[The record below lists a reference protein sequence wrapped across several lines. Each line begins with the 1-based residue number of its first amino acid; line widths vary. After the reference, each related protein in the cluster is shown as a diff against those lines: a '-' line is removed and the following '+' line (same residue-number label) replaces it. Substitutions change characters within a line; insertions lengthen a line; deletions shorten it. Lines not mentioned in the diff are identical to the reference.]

1 MVRTLPEGDTTAGQV
16 LPGGARQHHADR
28 RGRERQ
34 SLGRAEIHPRGGGQ
48 LSRRL
53 RSLPDAYND
62 LLRRG
67 RAPPDVLSRR
77 TAPCRQAR
85 AGSRDRARAHGR
97 SRPDHRTD
105 ARLTVETPTR
115 TDPPYVPIRH
125 TRWPT
130 QRTPRWLLLAGLA
143 VLVGA
148 VLVSLVHRP
157 SQAQRAG
164 DVRQFLT
171 DMNTDIESCAGGVR
185 ESLAALYAIKPGTGS
200 TAQDTQ
206 DTIKIAQY
214 GASNCLPANNELL
227 DDLTQYQVTESL
239 AGFHLDNAV
248 TGLLTWAFPDAQR
261 V

>member
-1 MVRTLPEGDTTAGQV
+1 MEP
-16 LPGGARQHHADR
+16 
-28 RGRERQ
+28 
-34 SLGRAEIHPRGGGQ
+34 
-48 LSRRL
+48 
-53 RSLPDAYND
+53 
-62 LLRRG
+62 
-67 RAPPDVLSRR
+67 
-77 TAPCRQAR
+77 
-85 AGSRDRARAHGR
+85 
-97 SRPDHRTD
+97 
-105 ARLTVETPTR
+105 PTR

-130 QRTPRWLLLAGLA
+130 QRPPRWLLLAGLA

-239 AGFHLDNAV
+239 AGFHLDTAV
-248 TGLLTWAFPDAQR
+248 NDVITWAFPYAQR
-261 V
+261 VQNDVANELGAHDAAKRQQYAAALQRDTNDLNRQRAEHRPHGHLDRAGVGGGHDADQEVVRHLQHLTGAVDGLLQPALADLGAVRAAERRGLQVFKPPTGVFDRRS

>member
-1 MVRTLPEGDTTAGQV
+1 M
-16 LPGGARQHHADR
+16 
-28 RGRERQ
+28 
-34 SLGRAEIHPRGGGQ
+34 
-48 LSRRL
+48 
-53 RSLPDAYND
+53 
-62 LLRRG
+62 
-67 RAPPDVLSRR
+67 
-77 TAPCRQAR
+77 
-85 AGSRDRARAHGR
+85 
-97 SRPDHRTD
+97 
-105 ARLTVETPTR
+105 ETPTR

-130 QRTPRWLLLAGLA
+130 QKTPRWLMLAGVLLLAGV
-143 VLVGA
+143 VLVG
-148 VLVSLVHRP
+148 LVHRP
-157 SQAQRAG
+157 SQAQRASDLKG
-164 DVRQFLT
+164 FLT
-171 DMNTDIESCAGGVR
+171 DVNTDIESCAGGVR

-261 V
+261 VQTDVANMLSATGATARAQASAALTRDTRDLDAQRAKVDKIMMNAVRATSARASLPDLAG

>member
-1 MVRTLPEGDTTAGQV
+1 
-16 LPGGARQHHADR
+16 
-28 RGRERQ
+28 
-34 SLGRAEIHPRGGGQ
+34 
-48 LSRRL
+48 
-53 RSLPDAYND
+53 
-62 LLRRG
+62 
-67 RAPPDVLSRR
+67 
-77 TAPCRQAR
+77 
-85 AGSRDRARAHGR
+85 
-97 SRPDHRTD
+97 
-105 ARLTVETPTR
+105 VETPTR

-125 TRWPT
+125 TRWPM

-261 V
+261 VQTDVANMLSATGATARAQASAALTRDTRDLDAQRAKVDKIMMNAVRATSARASLPDLAG